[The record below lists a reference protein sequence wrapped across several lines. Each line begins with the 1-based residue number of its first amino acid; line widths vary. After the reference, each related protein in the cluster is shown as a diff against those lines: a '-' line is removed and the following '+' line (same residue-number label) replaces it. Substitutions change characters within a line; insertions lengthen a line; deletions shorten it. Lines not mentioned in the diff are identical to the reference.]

1 MLIESKMAIK
11 SDSQKDR
18 ILGEG
23 DFFTEELKVISH
35 FRDVLFVLGE
45 DGITAF
51 VCRHF

>member
-1 MLIESKMAIK
+1 MFIEGKMAIK

-23 DFFTEELKVISH
+23 DPFTEESEVISH
-35 FRDVLFVLGE
+35 FRDVFFVLGE

-51 VCRHF
+51 ICRHF